1 MKKSSTGLFLFILLS
16 FSQCFAH
23 HIALVV
29 NKGSNVDG
37 MTTANLTKLFKAET
51 SKWPDGKNVVWVV
64 QQSGMSLVV
73 LERLNKMTELELKAF
88 MASHKDSFVQAA
100 SDADVLRLVQTVPG
114 AIGLVDVR
122 SINDKVKVIKVD
134 GKLPLEAGYLP
145 H

>member
-1 MKKSSTGLFLFILLS
+1 MKKSSIGLFLFILLS
-16 FSQCFAH
+16 FSQCYAH

-29 NKGSNVDG
+29 SKGSTVEQ
-37 MTTANLTKLFKAET
+37 MTTADLTRLFKADT
-51 SKWPDGKNVVWVV
+51 GKWPDGKNVVWVV
-64 QQSGMSLVV
+64 QQTGTSLVV
-73 LERLNKMTELELKAF
+73 LERLNKMTETELKAF
-88 MASHKDSFVQAA
+88 MASHKDSFVQAV

-122 SINDKVKVIKVD
+122 AINDKIKVVKVD